1 MAHFFASTA
10 AWPTLCDARSN
21 QIGPSFACAHV
32 DGKFALAVDNV
43 DIASEHLQSV
53 LMSDAIRDKCFCCY
67 CGKSL
72 PKKEGTR
79 VFYVP
84 CAGCGLAAAAGPAL
98 LVATTIIADD
108 RILLLKR
115 GQEPYRGYWAW
126 PGGFVEPGESLERAA
141 VREIS
146 EEVGISVP
154 ADKLL
159 PHGVIS
165 LPRFSEQEYPARD
178 IWPPARDFSVSRLFA
193 RARTGRLD
201 FYQQSDTSFR
211 VITDDGIVYL
221 WGQ

>member
-1 MAHFFASTA
+1 MH
-10 AWPTLCDARSN
+10 D
-21 QIGPSFACAHV
+21 
-32 DGKFALAVDNV
+32 
-43 DIASEHLQSV
+43 
-53 LMSDAIRDKCFCCY
+53 
-67 CGKSL
+67 
-72 PKKEGTR
+72 
-79 VFYVP
+79 
-84 CAGCGLAAAAGPAL
+84 AAGPAL

-154 ADKLL
+154 AEKLL

-165 LPRFSEQEYPARD
+165 LPTINQVYVLFIAILDEPAPLHPQLPEALAAAWFSEQEYPSRD
-178 IWPPARDFSVSRLFA
+178 IWPPAQDFSVSRLFA
-193 RARTGRLD
+193 RASTGRLD